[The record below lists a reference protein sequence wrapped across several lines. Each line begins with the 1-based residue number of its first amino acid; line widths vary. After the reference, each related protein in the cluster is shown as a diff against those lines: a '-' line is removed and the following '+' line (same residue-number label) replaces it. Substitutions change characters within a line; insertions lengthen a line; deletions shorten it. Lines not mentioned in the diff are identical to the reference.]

1 MKTALRI
8 AALALALATPLA
20 AVALAPVQPFSAT
33 YEVRRNGDVLGEATF
48 SLARDGANWRFS
60 AATRGTAGMARIA
73 GVRIDEVSYF
83 RYVDGRPET
92 LRYRFDQK
100 TSFNSRQRSADV
112 DAAAGRVALVNKG
125 ERVDV
130 PFVAGVVDRQL
141 LTVALMQAVA
151 AGRRGEQTLQV
162 LGRRDIE
169 AQVWDIEAKEQV
181 EGLGLAWR
189 LERERDTP
197 DGRSTV
203 IWLDDDAGHLPL
215 RIEQREDDGEVIDM
229 RMIRRG

>member
-1 MKTALRI
+1 MTILLRTAAI
-8 AALALALATPLA
+8 AFAFIGPLA
-20 AVALAPVQPFSAT
+20 AAAPVPPFSAT
-33 YEVRRNGDVLGEATF
+33 YEVRRNGDVLGEATIT
-48 SLARDGANWRFS
+48 LAREGANWRFA
-60 AATRGTAGMARIA
+60 AATRGTAGLARIA
-73 GVRIDEVSYF
+73 GVRIDETSHF

-112 DAAAGRVALVNKG
+112 DAAAGRIALVNKG
-125 ERVDV
+125 ERVEV

-141 LTVALMQAVA
+141 LTLALMQAVA

-169 AQVWDIEAKEQV
+169 AQVWDIEAKEPV

-197 DGRSTV
+197 DGRSTT

-229 RMIRRG
+229 RLIRRG